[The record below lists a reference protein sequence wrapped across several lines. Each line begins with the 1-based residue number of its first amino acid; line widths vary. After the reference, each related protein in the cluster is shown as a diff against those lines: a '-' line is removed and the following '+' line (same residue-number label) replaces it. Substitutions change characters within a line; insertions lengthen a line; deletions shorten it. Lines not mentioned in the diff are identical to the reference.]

1 MGVAVVACL
10 LACLKMATAQCI
22 SSFLIKNKPL
32 SSQRKSESAKQ
43 RTCAS
48 SNPHSSRGWL
58 PKKGQRGPPEGS
70 RGGHERWPKRSRRAR
85 ANSGCPSRA
94 RLVCILWSLD
104 GFEAKAACRFGPVR
118 LGKEAT
124 WRPKKGRIRWGLGFS
139 ERPGM
144 SWSMLGSCWPKLGLG
159 GFLEA
164 NPPWHLG
171 VRSQSGLQIWAS

>member
-1 MGVAVVACL
+1 MVGLLGGPWLLRHSVAFLGCVCVVLGACL
-10 LACLKMATAQCI
+10 RRWGRVATYVCGGGGVWWWEGAFRQCMG
-22 SSFLIKNKPL
+22 
-32 SSQRKSESAKQ
+32 R
-43 RTCAS
+43 
-48 SNPHSSRGWL
+48 
-58 PKKGQRGPPEGS
+58 S
-70 RGGHERWPKRSRRAR
+70 RGGTLREYSWKTGERPLRRPVRSRHLRSTA
-85 ANSGCPSRA
+85 AH
-94 RLVCILWSLD
+94 ILSSIGL
-104 GFEAKAACRFGPVR
+104 EKR